1 MFPILNK
8 YIANELKNSKY
19 CKENF
24 LDEQN
29 GEKPKKKAKKKKKKG
44 NNALNNAVSQ
54 ANAPTTEFNIN
65 NNHKNESNKIVNKN
79 NFHDDENFDSA
90 CF

>member
-29 GEKPKKKAKKKKKKG
+29 NKPKKKPKKKKKKAANQA
-44 NNALNNAVSQ
+44 NNATDKVDNSKSISNK
-54 ANAPTTEFNIN
+54 P
-65 NNHKNESNKIVNKN
+65 KNESNQNVK
-79 NFHDDENFDSA
+79 FHDDENFDTA